1 MSDQGRVSSLKLC
14 ELVIELNRLLKQNRR
29 VRSTSEKHIREG
41 SLRKEVTLS
50 TKEVERDDRAQVRAH
65 LHVREVNRRSAKRLR
80 RKNGEE
86 KMRRHRGG
94 ADEIFIHGATVAR
107 QSNQQPLMT
116 TPCPNRRRRVASE
129 RNEKERVKIDFLI
142 LQKKKTK
149 RQGEEAVGTRVAEW
163 ARIGPKPSWWR
174 FVKACVYSCMMGQ

>member
-65 LHVREVNRRSAKRLR
+65 LHVRFSIASRDRATSHLR
-80 RKNGEE
+80 RHAKEKN
-86 KMRRHRGG
+86 
-94 ADEIFIHGATVAR
+94 
-107 QSNQQPLMT
+107 P
-116 TPCPNRRRRVASE
+116 RVSS
-129 RNEKERVKIDFLI
+129 RP
-142 LQKKKTK
+142 
-149 RQGEEAVGTRVAEW
+149 TRLT
-163 ARIGPKPSWWR
+163 
-174 FVKACVYSCMMGQ
+174 